1 MAVKTGIKTFL
12 DRNAKKIIAKFPETF
27 DSHDFIR
34 ELIKTD
40 EKGYVEELYNC
51 VDSRNGIFRDFH
63 SQIGQYLSDESKK
76 GNLDI
81 ESIGRTKSDNIKD
94 YQSENEGWRKK

>member
-1 MAVKTGIKTFL
+1 MAVKTRIKTFL
-12 DRNAKKIIAKFPETF
+12 DRNAESIIEGFTGTF

-40 EKGYVEELYNC
+40 ERGYVEELYSC
-51 VDSRNGIFRDFH
+51 IDSHNGIFRDFH
-63 SQIGQYLSDESKK
+63 NQIGQYLSNESKK
-76 GNLDI
+76 GNLYI
-81 ESIGRTKSDNIKD
+81 ESTGRVKSDNIKD